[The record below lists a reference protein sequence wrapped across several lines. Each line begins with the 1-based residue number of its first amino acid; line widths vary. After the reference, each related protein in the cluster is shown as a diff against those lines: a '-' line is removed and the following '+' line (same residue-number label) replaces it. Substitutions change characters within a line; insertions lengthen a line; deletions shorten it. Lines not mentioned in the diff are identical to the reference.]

1 VKTLHFVS
9 ILVLTAAT
17 AFACNDEGDR
27 LEGGAGSAGSAGSAG
42 KTNAAGSAGKT
53 GVAGTSNSGA
63 GAGAG
68 GGDAGSTS
76 EGGVPG
82 GAGANE
88 GGAAGAAGS
97 DAGGG
102 AGGETSDAGG
112 AGGAGGE
119 GGAGGAPEV
128 PDVLV
133 PGPTALIGTWD
144 TNFGGTEIIT
154 ANTWSGANIVA
165 YTNGVT
171 VVYTHNPAS
180 DPYNPRKFSKF
191 VYTEP
196 VSDSFYF
203 CQIVYNAETLAAAQA
218 DTKVTDATNPDTS
231 GCSGFSWTKATR
243 H

>member
-1 VKTLHFVS
+1 MKTLHFVS
-9 ILVLTAAT
+9 VLVLGAAT
-17 AFACNDEGDR
+17 TFACNDDGDR
-27 LEGGAGSAGSAGSAG
+27 LEGGAGSAGSAGKS
-42 KTNAAGSAGKT
+42 NAAGSAGKT
-53 GVAGTSNSGA
+53 SVAGSSNNR
-63 GAGAG
+63 AGAG

-76 EGGVPG
+76 DGGIPG
-82 GAGANE
+82 AAGSDE

-97 DAGGG
+97 NEGGATGGG
-102 AGGETSDAGG
+102 AGGETADMGG
-112 AGGAGGE
+112 ASGAGGE
-119 GGAGGAPEV
+119 GGAGGAAEV

-133 PGPTALIGTWD
+133 AGPTALIGTWD
-144 TNFGGTEIIT
+144 TNFGGTEVIT

-165 YTNGVT
+165 YTSGVT
-171 VVYTHNPAS
+171 VVYVHNPAS

-243 H
+243 Q